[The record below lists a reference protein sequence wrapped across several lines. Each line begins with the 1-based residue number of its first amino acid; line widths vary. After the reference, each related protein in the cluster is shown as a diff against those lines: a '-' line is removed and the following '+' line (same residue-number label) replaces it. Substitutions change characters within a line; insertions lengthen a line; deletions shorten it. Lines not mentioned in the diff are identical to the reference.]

1 MDTHLFPA
9 QDLSAIPP
17 IVQAPEPP
25 RLRKAERRQV
35 ALIPLC
41 VDELLPPQH
50 QARTLWALVEGLD
63 LSGFQEDLKARGSEP
78 GRAATD
84 PKILVALW
92 LWAATQGVGSAREL
106 DRLCQ
111 EQGAYRWLCGGVSLN
126 YHTLSD
132 FRVGHQAAL
141 DQLLT
146 QVLALLLHAGVVR
159 VRRISQD
166 GTRIRASAGASS
178 YRRKATLEEQ
188 LVAAR
193 QQVEALKNQAQ
204 APVAQ
209 ESTARQKAAQARAVR
224 ERAARVEQALNLI
237 PELEA
242 IKARQGQ
249 KKGPVQPARVSTTD
263 PEARVMKMP
272 DGGFRPAFNV
282 QLAQDTESR
291 AIVGVAVNNSGSDQG
306 ADQPMRQQI
315 AARQQIAQPMGTAQQ
330 TVAPVQEHLVDGG
343 YAQHRAVENAATE
356 GVTLYAPVMQKKRKN
371 GQNTDPYAPRPG
383 DSPEVVAWRH
393 RMASAAGQEIYKL
406 RAATSETCN
415 ADLKCHRGLL
425 PFRVRGLHKVLAVTL
440 WSALAYNLLHFG
452 PAVLAA
458 LQKG

>member
-1 MDTHLFPA
+1 M
-9 QDLSAIPP
+9 
-17 IVQAPEPP
+17 
-25 RLRKAERRQV
+25 
-35 ALIPLC
+35 
-41 VDELLPPQH
+41 
-50 QARTLWALVEGLD
+50 
-63 LSGFQEDLKARGSEP
+63 
-78 GRAATD
+78 
-84 PKILVALW
+84 
-92 LWAATQGVGSAREL
+92 
-106 DRLCQ
+106 
-111 EQGAYRWLCGGVSLN
+111 
-126 YHTLSD
+126 
-132 FRVGHQAAL
+132 GHQAAL
-141 DQLLT
+141 DQLFT
-146 QVLALLLHAGVVR
+146 QVLAIVLHAGVVR

-209 ESTARQKAAQARAVR
+209 EGTARQQAAQVRAAR
-224 ERAARVEQALNLI
+224 ERAARVEQALKLI

-242 IKARQGQ
+242 IKARQSP
-249 KKGPVQPARVSTTD
+249 KKGPVQPARVSITD

-291 AIVGVAVNNSGSDQG
+291 AIVGVAVNNCGSDQG

-315 AARQQIAQPMGTAQQ
+315 AARQQSAPQ
-330 TVAPVQEHLVDGG
+330 TGAPVQEHLVDGG
-343 YAQHRAVENAATE
+343 YAQHAAVEKAAAE
-356 GVTLYAPVMQKKRKN
+356 GVTLYTPVMQKKRKD
-371 GQNTDPYAPRPG
+371 GQNSDPYAPRPG
-383 DSPEVVAWRH
+383 DSPEIVAWRQ

-425 PFRVRGLHKVLAVTL
+425 PFRVRGLPKVLAVTL

-452 PAVLAA
+452 PAVLEA
-458 LQKG
+458 LRNG

>member
-1 MDTHLFPA
+1 MNTSLFPA
-9 QDLSAIPP
+9 QDLSAVAPIPP
-17 IVQAPEPP
+17 APEPP

-35 ALIPLC
+35 ALLPIC
-41 VDELLPPQH
+41 VDELIPPQH

-63 LSGFQEDLKARGSEP
+63 LSGFQEKLKARGCEP

-111 EQGAYRWLCGGVSLN
+111 AHGAYRWLCGGVSLN

-141 DQLLT
+141 DRLFT
-146 QVLALLLHAGVVR
+146 QVLALLMHEGLVQVK
-159 VRRISQD
+159 RISQD
-166 GTRIRASAGASS
+166 GTRVRASAGASS
-178 YRRKATLEEQ
+178 YRRKVTLKEQ
-188 LVAAR
+188 LAAAR
-193 QQVEALKNQAQ
+193 QQVEALKCQAA

-209 ESTARQKAAQARAVR
+209 EVTVRQKAAQARAAR
-224 ERAARVEQALNLI
+224 ERVARVEQALKLI

-242 IKARQGQ
+242 IKARQGSQ
-249 KKGPVQPARVSTTD
+249 KDPAPPARVSTTD

-291 AIVGVAVNNSGSDQG
+291 AIVGVAVNNVGSDQG
-306 ADQPMRQQI
+306 ADAPMR
-315 AARQQIAQPMGTAQQ
+315 RQIAQRQQRAQQ
-330 TVAPVQEHLVDGG
+330 TGVPVQEHLVDGG
-343 YAQHRAVENAATE
+343 YAQHAAVEQAATE
-356 GVTLYAPVMQKKRKN
+356 GVTLYAPVMQKKRKD
-371 GQNTDPYAPRPG
+371 GQDTDPYAPRPG
-383 DSPEVVAWRH
+383 DSPPVAAWRQ
-393 RMASAAGQEIYKL
+393 RMAGAAGQEIYKL

-425 PFRVRGLHKVLAVTL
+425 PFRVRGLPKVLAVTL

-458 LQKG
+458 LRHG

>member
-1 MDTHLFPA
+1 MDTSLFPT
-9 QDLSAIPP
+9 QDLSAVPAIPQP
-17 IVQAPEPP
+17 PEPP
-25 RLRKAERRQV
+25 RLRKAERKQV
-35 ALIPLC
+35 ALLPLC
-41 VDELLPPQH
+41 VDELIPPQH

-111 EQGAYRWLCGGVSLN
+111 EHGAYRWLCGGVSLN

-141 DQLLT
+141 DALFT
-146 QVLALLLHAGVVR
+146 QVLAILMHEGVVQ

-188 LVAAR
+188 LAAAR
-193 QQVEALKNQAQ
+193 QQVEALKRQAE

-209 ESTARQKAAQARAVR
+209 EVTARQKAAQTRAVR
-224 ERAARVEQALNLI
+224 ERVARVEQALKLI

-291 AIVGVAVNNSGSDQG
+291 AIVGVAVNTCGSDQG

-315 AARQQIAQPMGTAQQ
+315 AARQQVAAQTG
-330 TVAPVQEHLVDGG
+330 APVQEHLVDGG
-343 YAQHRAVENAATE
+343 YAQHAAVENAAAE
-356 GVTLYAPVMQKKRKN
+356 GVTLYAPVMQKKRKD
-371 GQNTDPYAPRPG
+371 GQTTDPYAPRPG
-383 DSPEVVAWRH
+383 DSPEVVAWRQ

-425 PFRVRGLHKVLAVTL
+425 PFRVRGLAKVLAVTL

-452 PAVLAA
+452 PVVLEA
-458 LQKG
+458 LRKG

>member
-1 MDTHLFPA
+1 
-9 QDLSAIPP
+9 
-17 IVQAPEPP
+17 
-25 RLRKAERRQV
+25 V
-35 ALIPLC
+35 ALLPIC
-41 VDELLPPQH
+41 VDELIPSQH
-50 QARTLWALVEGLD
+50 QVRTLWALVEGLD
-63 LSGFQEDLKARGSEP
+63 LSGFQEELKARGSEP

-141 DQLLT
+141 DQLFT
-146 QVLALLLHAGVVR
+146 QVLAILLHAGVVR

-166 GTRIRASAGASS
+166 GTRIRARAGASS

-209 ESTARQKAAQARAVR
+209 EGTARQQAAQVRAAR
-224 ERAARVEQALNLI
+224 ERAARVEQALKLI

-242 IKARQGQ
+242 IKARQSP
-249 KKGPVQPARVSTTD
+249 KKGPVQPARVSITD

-291 AIVGVAVNNSGSDQG
+291 AIVGVAVTNSGSDQG

-315 AARQQIAQPMGTAQQ
+315 AARQQLAPPTATAQPMGT
-330 TVAPVQEHLVDGG
+330 PVQEHLVDGG
-343 YAQHRAVENAATE
+343 YAQHAAIEQAAAE
-356 GVTLYAPVMQKKRKN
+356 GVTLYTPVMQRKTKD
-371 GQNTDPYAPRPG
+371 GPTPDPYAPRPG
-383 DSPEVVAWRH
+383 DSPEVIAWRH
-393 RMASAAGQEIYKL
+393 RMASAAAQAIYKL

-425 PFRVRGLHKVLAVTL
+425 PFRVRGLAKVLAVTL

-452 PAVLAA
+452 PVVLAA
-458 LQKG
+458 LQNG

>member
-1 MDTHLFPA
+1 MNTSLFPT
-9 QDLSAIPP
+9 QDLSTVPP
-17 IVQAPEPP
+17 VPQTPEPP

-35 ALIPLC
+35 TLLPLC
-41 VDELLPPQH
+41 VDELIPPHH
-50 QARTLWALVEGLD
+50 QARTLWALVESLD

-111 EQGAYRWLCGGVSLN
+111 EHGAYRWLCGGVSLN

-141 DQLLT
+141 DALFT
-146 QVLALLLHAGVVR
+146 QVLTLLMHEGIVH

-188 LVAAR
+188 LAAAR
-193 QQVEALKNQAQ
+193 QQVEALQRQAE

-209 ESTARQKAAQARAVR
+209 EHTARQKAAQIRAAR
-224 ERAARVEQALNLI
+224 ERAARVEQALKLI

-242 IKARQGQ
+242 IKARQSP
-249 KKGPVQPARVSTTD
+249 KKDAPQPARVSTTD
-263 PEARVMKMP
+263 PEARVMKMA

-291 AIVGVAVNNSGSDQG
+291 AIVGVAVNNCGSDQG

-315 AARQQIAQPMGTAQQ
+315 AAQ
-330 TVAPVQEHLVDGG
+330 TGAPVQEHLVDGG
-343 YAQHRAVENAATE
+343 YAQHAAVENAAAE
-356 GVTLYAPVMQKKRKN
+356 GVTLYAPVMQKKRKD

-383 DSPEVVAWRH
+383 DSPEVVAWRQ
-393 RMASAAGQEIYKL
+393 RMASPAAQEVYKL

-415 ADLKCHRGLL
+415 ADLKCHRGLR

-452 PAVLAA
+452 PAVLDA
-458 LQKG
+458 LRNG

>member
-1 MDTHLFPA
+1 MAL
-9 QDLSAIPP
+9 LP
-17 IVQAPEPP
+17 I
-25 RLRKAERRQV
+25 
-35 ALIPLC
+35 C

-141 DQLLT
+141 DHLFT
-146 QVLALLLHAGVVR
+146 QVLAILLHAGVVR

-188 LVAAR
+188 LAVAR
-193 QQVEALKNQAQ
+193 QQVEALKRQAA

-209 ESTARQKAAQARAVR
+209 EGTARQQAAQARAAR
-224 ERAARVEQALNLI
+224 ERVARVEQALKLL

-249 KKGPVQPARVSTTD
+249 KQGPVQPARVSTTD
-263 PEARVMKMP
+263 PQARVMKMP

-282 QLAQDTESR
+282 QLAQDTASR

-315 AARQQIAQPMGTAQQ
+315 AARQQNAAPTG
-330 TVAPVQEHLVDGG
+330 APVQEHLVDGG
-343 YAQHRAVENAATE
+343 YAKHEAVERAAAE
-356 GVTLYAPVMQKKRKN
+356 GVTLYTPVMQKKRKD
-371 GQNTDPYAPRPG
+371 GQSIDPYAPRPG
-383 DSPEVVAWRH
+383 DSPEIVAWRQ

-425 PFRVRGLHKVLAVTL
+425 PFRVRGLPKVLAVTL

-452 PAVLAA
+452 LVVLAA
-458 LQKG
+458 LRNG

>member
-1 MDTHLFPA
+1 MNTSLFPA
-9 QDLSAIPP
+9 QDLSAVPP
-17 IVQAPEPP
+17 IPQTAEPP
-25 RLRKAERRQV
+25 RLRKADRRQV
-35 ALIPLC
+35 ALLPLC

-63 LSGFQEDLKARGSEP
+63 LSGFHEDLKARGSEP
-78 GRAATD
+78 GRPATD

-106 DRLCQ
+106 DRLCR
-111 EQGAYRWLCGGVSLN
+111 EHNAYRWICGGVSLN

-132 FRVGHQAAL
+132 FHVDHQEAL
-141 DQLLT
+141 DALFT
-146 QVLALLLHAGVVR
+146 QVLAILMHEGIVQVQ
-159 VRRISQD
+159 RISQD

-178 YRRKATLEEQ
+178 YRRKATLETH

-193 QQVEALKNQAQ
+193 QQVEALKQQAEP
-204 APVAQ
+204 PVAQ
-209 ESTARQKAAQARAVR
+209 EVTARQQAAQARAAR
-224 ERAARVEQALNLI
+224 ERAARVEQALKLI

-249 KKGPVQPARVSTTD
+249 KKKEAQPARASTTD
-263 PEARVMKMP
+263 PDARVMKMP

-291 AIVGVAVNNSGSDQG
+291 AIVGVAVNNAGSDQG
-306 ADQPMRQQI
+306 CDQPMRQQI
-315 AARQQIAQPMGTAQQ
+315 AAQTGT
-330 TVAPVQEHLVDGG
+330 PVQEHLVDGG
-343 YAQHRAVENAATE
+343 YAKHEAIDTAAAA
-356 GVTLYAPVMQKKRKN
+356 GVTLYAPVLKAKPKD
-371 GQNTDPYAPRPG
+371 GQPRDPYAPRPS
-383 DSPEVVAWRH
+383 DSPAVAAWRQ
-393 RMASAAGQEIYKL
+393 RMGGAAGQAIYKL

-425 PFRVRGLHKVLAVTL
+425 PFRVRGLPKVLAVTL

>member
-1 MDTHLFPA
+1 
-9 QDLSAIPP
+9 
-17 IVQAPEPP
+17 
-25 RLRKAERRQV
+25 V
-35 ALIPLC
+35 ALLPIC
-41 VDELLPPQH
+41 VDELISPQH
-50 QARTLWALVEGLD
+50 QARTVWALVEGLD
-63 LSGFQEDLKARGSEP
+63 LTGFQEDLKARGSAP

-111 EQGAYRWLCGGVSLN
+111 EHGAYRWLCGGVSLN

-141 DQLLT
+141 DQLFT
-146 QVLALLLHAGVVR
+146 QVLALLMHAGLVR
-159 VRRISQD
+159 VQRISQD
-166 GTRIRASAGASS
+166 GTRVRASAGASS

-188 LVAAR
+188 LAAAR
-193 QQVEALKNQAQ
+193 QQVEALKCQAA

-209 ESTARQKAAQARAVR
+209 EVTARQKAAQARAAR
-224 ERAARVEQALNLI
+224 ERAARVEQALKLI

-242 IKARQGQ
+242 IKARQGS
-249 KKGPVQPARVSTTD
+249 KKDPAPPARVSTTD
-263 PEARVMKMP
+263 PEARVMKMA

-291 AIVGVAVNNSGSDQG
+291 AIVGVAVNNVGSDQG

-315 AARQQIAQPMGTAQQ
+315 AHQ
-330 TVAPVQEHLVDGG
+330 TGAAVQEHLVDGG
-343 YAQHRAVENAATE
+343 YAQHAAVENAAAE
-356 GVTLYAPVMQKKRKN
+356 GVTLYAPVMQKKRKD

-383 DSPEVVAWRH
+383 DSPPVAAWRQ
-393 RMASAAGQEIYKL
+393 RMASPAAQELYKL

-425 PFRVRGLHKVLAVTL
+425 PFRVRGLAKVLTVTL

-458 LQKG
+458 LRNG

>member
-1 MDTHLFPA
+1 MNTSLFPA
-9 QDLSAIPP
+9 QDLSTVPSVP
-17 IVQAPEPP
+17 QAPEPP

-35 ALIPLC
+35 ALLPLC
-41 VDELLPPQH
+41 VDELIPPQH

-63 LSGFQEDLKARGSEP
+63 LSGFQEDLKARGSAP

-111 EQGAYRWLCGGVSLN
+111 EHGAYRWICGGVSLN

-132 FRVGHQAAL
+132 FRVGQQAAL
-141 DQLLT
+141 DQLFT
-146 QVLALLLHAGVVR
+146 QVLALLMHAGVVR

-188 LVAAR
+188 LAAAR
-193 QQVEALKNQAQ
+193 QQVEALKCQAA

-209 ESTARQKAAQARAVR
+209 EVTARQKAAQARAAR
-224 ERAARVEQALNLI
+224 ERAARVEQALKLI

-242 IKARQGQ
+242 IKARQGS
-249 KKGPVQPARVSTTD
+249 KKDPAPPARVSTTD

-291 AIVGVAVNNSGSDQG
+291 AIVGVAVNNVGSDQG
-306 ADQPMRQQI
+306 ADEPMR
-315 AARQQIAQPMGTAQQ
+315 RQIAQQ
-330 TVAPVQEHLVDGG
+330 TGAPVQEHLVDGG
-343 YAQHRAVENAATE
+343 YAQHAAVENAAAE
-356 GVTLYAPVMQKKRKN
+356 GVTFYAPVMQKKSQD
-371 GQNTDPYAPRPG
+371 GQRTDPYAPRPG
-383 DSPEVVAWRH
+383 DSPQVVAWRQ
-393 RMASAAGQEIYKL
+393 RMAGTAAQEIYKL

-425 PFRVRGLHKVLAVTL
+425 PFRVRGLAKVLAVTL

-452 PAVLAA
+452 PAVLDA
-458 LQKG
+458 LRNG